1 MHKFKLIDTDEVLYS
16 ARLQMRLL
24 RRQDAPALLALYS
37 DPPVIAY
44 TPLDLLD
51 SLSAAE
57 AYVAAVIENFM
68 YGNYCWVLIHPQ
80 ELVVIGTISLPQV
93 DWQGRKAEIGYTLA
107 VSYWG
112 QGLATEAVS
121 IIADYCFKYLGLWR
135 LEAYLLPENVAS
147 VRVLEKNG
155 FRCEG
160 FCRQFTQIRQRWRGV
175 LKYSL
180 VRCERARTVLSYHK
194 TYL

>member
-1 MHKFKLIDTDEVLYS
+1 MHTFKLIDSDEVLSS

-24 RRQDAPALLALYS
+24 RHQDAAALLALYS
-37 DPPVIAY
+37 DPLVIAH

-51 SLSAAE
+51 SLPAAE
-57 AYVAAVIENFM
+57 AYVAAVIENFI
-68 YGNYCWVLIHPQ
+68 YGNYCWVLIHQ
-80 ELVVIGTISLPQV
+80 QDLAIIGTISLPHV
-93 DWQGRKAEIGYTLA
+93 DRQGLKAEIGYTLA
-107 VSYWG
+107 VNYWG
-112 QGLATEAVS
+112 QGLATEAVK
-121 IIADYCFKYLGLWR
+121 IIVDYCFTDLGLWR

-160 FCRQFTQIRQRWRGV
+160 FCRQFTQIRRRWRGV

-180 VRCERARTVLSYHK
+180 LRCERTRAVL
-194 TYL
+194 